1 MNLAVVPSAKSGLP
15 SSNAWLARPRQAR
28 PRHILH
34 PTLLRALQGV
44 PSGVVVRAL
53 LPEHSSPATHG
64 AAVLLKTGAEFLI
77 GYTCQIKQ
85 VNWHAKHVPI
95 RGLVPIAATK
105 WYPRR
110 PLAADLRPTRSA
122 A

>member
-1 MNLAVVPSAKSGLP
+1 MGVHSEAAQPVAVIS
-15 SSNAWLARPRQAR
+15 
-28 PRHILH
+28 
-34 PTLLRALQGV
+34 
-44 PSGVVVRAL
+44 
-53 LPEHSSPATHG
+53 
-64 AAVLLKTGAEFLI
+64 
-77 GYTCQIKQ
+77 CQIKQ